1 MTPDERREIANDV
14 AAQVTAAMHDAP
26 RPCSLGLTV
35 DDARDLQGFAK
46 TYRITKDRIG
56 AAVVWLA
63 VVALGSV
70 LAAGIRA
77 AAQK

>member
-26 RPCSLGLTV
+26 RPCSLGLSV
-35 DDARDLQGFAK
+35 DDARELQTFAR
-46 TYRITKDRIG
+46 TYRVMKDRVG
-56 AAVVWLA
+56 AAVVWLMVA
-63 VVALGSV
+63 ALGTV
-70 LAAGIRA
+70 LAAGIKA

>member
-26 RPCSLGLTV
+26 RPCSLGLSV

-46 TYRITKDRIG
+46 TYRIIKDRIG